1 MNIMV
6 KTQLDK
12 RPDLQDQLFRRGFI
26 MSSKSLDDQ
35 LNVFPFYGNWKVA
48 ELSGFHIYVHKTLNI
63 HVAECE
69 SVNLFLGGHC
79 YNPFTMEHEEEKQL
93 HRIGESYG
101 KPDFWNKVNELSG
114 IFVLGWIDKDGNV
127 SVITDP
133 SGMQSSYYALIDGNF
148 MITSHAQIIGDL
160 YNLKMTDFAKE
171 LLSYKWYYRV
181 MGPYLPGDLTQFDNV
196 TRIVPNIVYTW
207 DRNTGN
213 VTHFRFYPLSDNPQV
228 SNDSEYY
235 DVIHDAADI
244 LRNNA
249 ELVLKK
255 WNTRAISLTGGIDS
269 NTTFAACVGNYDK
282 FDTFSY
288 LSAHKE
294 TIDVD
299 AAKKIAERFNTNH
312 TVYLIPEDSS
322 ELKDFELKKMIIN
335 HNSGYIAPLKD
346 NEMRKRIYLESV
358 FPYEV
363 EVKSWVS
370 ETIRAYWYKHYGRK
384 SMPALSPK
392 LYRNLYKIFLT
403 NRSLARKVDKIFAEY
418 IDKYDYKKIS
428 ADYLPA
434 DLHYNEVTWGSWGGL
449 NISDMKYYTDIT
461 ILYNN
466 RVFLDMLLKV
476 PLEKRISDQ
485 HHIDMKEYLNKELW
499 DMHIRVVNM
508 KETTTR
514 ARLLNIIFNFNRIL
528 P

>member
-1 MNIMV
+1 ML

-12 RPDLQDQLFRRGFI
+12 RPDLQEQLFRRGFI
-26 MSSKSLDDQ
+26 MSSKSLDDK
-35 LNVFPFYGNWKVA
+35 LNAFPFYGNWKAA

-93 HRIGESYG
+93 HRIGESFG

-133 SGMQSSYYALIDGNF
+133 SGMQSSYFGLWEGHF

-160 YNLKMTDFAKE
+160 YDLKMTDLTKE

-207 DRNTGN
+207 NKNTGD
-213 VTHFRFYPLSDNPQV
+213 VTHCRFYPLSDNPQV
-228 SNDSEYY
+228 SNDAEYY
-235 DVIHDAADI
+235 DVIHNAADI

-299 AAKKIAERFNTNH
+299 AAKKIAERFKTNH

-322 ELKDFELKKMIIN
+322 ELKDFELKKMIID

-358 FPYEV
+358 FPYDV

-403 NRSLARKVDKIFAEY
+403 NRSLAHKVDKIFAEY

-466 RVFLDMLLKV
+466 RIFLDLLLRV

-508 KETTTR
+508 KETATR
-514 ARLLNIIFNFNRIL
+514 ARLLNMIFNINRIL
-528 P
+528 PF